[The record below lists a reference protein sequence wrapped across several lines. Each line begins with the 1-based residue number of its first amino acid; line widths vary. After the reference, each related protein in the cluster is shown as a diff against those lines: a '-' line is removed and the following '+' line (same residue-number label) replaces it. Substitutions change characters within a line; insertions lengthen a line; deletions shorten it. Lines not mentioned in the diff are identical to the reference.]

1 VSFIA
6 KAKNYLVFSN
16 IRKKNLNRKTAAM
29 TKKIPIP
36 HTYVIVFGF
45 IVLSAIMT
53 WILPAGEF
61 ERTAKQLAEGK
72 SQTVI
77 VQNSYHQVEQS
88 PQTWHIFSAIFNGF
102 VNQANIIVFILLI
115 GGAFW
120 IMNASKA
127 IDVGIVSF
135 IQWSRKL
142 EKVRFFEKI
151 GVDNIVMVLIMLMFS
166 AFGAIFGMSEET
178 IAFVIILVPLAI
190 SMGYDSIVGV
200 CMVYVAAHLGFAGA
214 MLNPFTIGIAQGL
227 SDLPIFSGL
236 EYRVISWIIINLVGF
251 TFIMLY
257 ARKIKRN
264 PKKSIMF
271 EADEYWRNREKIDIE
286 TISYQTPLSAWI
298 SFGLISVILVL
309 FSIAKPDST
318 LTIGNTDF
326 HFPAIPLATGLFV
339 LTSLVTLRKSV
350 HFYILNLLGF
360 TIIFLIIGVMGYHWY
375 VMEIGALFF
384 GMGIA
389 SGIAINKSAN
399 EITKLFIE
407 GAKDIFSA
415 AFIVGLAGGIIVIL
429 TDGKIV
435 DTIMNGL
442 AQTMQ
447 EFGKEG
453 TLGIMYGIQ
462 TALNIIIPSGSAKAA
477 LTMPIMAPFSDLVGI
492 SRQATVLAFQF
503 GDGFT
508 NMITP
513 TSGIL
518 IGCLG
523 IARIPYDKWFRWVWK
538 LILALVI
545 LGFLLLLPTIYLQL
559 NGF

>member
-1 VSFIA
+1 MF
-6 KAKNYLVFSN
+6 
-16 IRKKNLNRKTAAM
+16 KKGQ
-29 TKKIPIP
+29 IP
-36 HTYVIVFGF
+36 HTYVIVFF
-45 IVLSAIMT
+45 FVLVSAIAT
-53 WILPAGEF
+53 WFVPAGEF
-61 ERTAKQLAEGK
+61 ERAQKVMADGQT
-72 SQTVI
+72 QTVI
-77 VQNSYHQVEQS
+77 VADSYARVEQS
-88 PQTWHIFSAIFNGF
+88 PQTWQIFSSVFKGF
-102 VNQANIIVFILLI
+102 VAQANIIVFILLI

-135 IQWSRKL
+135 IAWSRKL
-142 EKVRFFEKI
+142 ERLRFLKRV
-151 GVDNIVMVLIMLMFS
+151 GVDNIVMLLIMLMFS

-200 CMVYVAAHLGFAGA
+200 SLVYVAAHLGFAGA
-214 MLNPFTIGIAQGL
+214 VLNPFTIGIAQGL

-236 EYRVISWIIINLVGF
+236 EYRIICWLVINAIGF
-251 TFIMLY
+251 TFILLY
-257 ARKIKRN
+257 ARKVKKN
-264 PKKSIMF
+264 PKSSIMYD
-271 EADEYWRNREKIDIE
+271 ADEYWRKRDSVDME
-286 TISYQTPLSAWI
+286 TIKFHTPIGSWI
-298 SFGLISVILVL
+298 SFIMVSVVL
-309 FSIAKPDST
+309 LMFSYYFPDSK
-318 LTIGNTDF
+318 LVIGNTPF
-326 HFPAIPLATGLFV
+326 HFAAIPIATGLFI
-339 LTSLVTLRKSV
+339 LTSLFALRKSM
-350 HFYILNLLGF
+350 HFYILNLLLF
-360 TIIFLIIGVMGYHWY
+360 TIVFLIIGVMGYHWY

-384 GMGIA
+384 SMGLA
-389 SGIAINKSAN
+389 SGIAMSKPAN
-399 EITKLFIE
+399 EVTKLFIE

-462 TALNIIIPSGSAKAA
+462 NVLNIIIPSGSAKAA

-538 LILALVI
+538 LILSLIVV
-545 LGFLLLLPTIYLQL
+545 GFILLLPTIYFTL